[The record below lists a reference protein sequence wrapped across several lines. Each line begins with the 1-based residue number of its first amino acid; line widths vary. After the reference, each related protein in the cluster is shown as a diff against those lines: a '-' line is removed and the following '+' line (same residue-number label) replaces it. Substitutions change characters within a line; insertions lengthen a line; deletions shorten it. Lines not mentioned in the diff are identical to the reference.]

1 MAYPESPGQGPEVPP
16 EVPVEEQFIVGFGET
31 TFVNDA
37 ETARLN
43 VDMALS
49 TLLDA
54 LPATLLQ
61 KYVAVAA
68 NKAYFA
74 IAVIRLT
81 GPDPTLAHLQEEV
94 DSGKEEK
101 KPGYAYIEWVEHN
114 APIALA
120 QQFNDPLLAQQWAL
134 TTLGATQPWTV
145 LPPAGP
151 PTIVAIV
158 DSGLRLPGGAL
169 HADLDPARVV
179 PVADCQPLLIPP
191 FFADNVDR
199 EGHGTLLA
207 GTIAAL
213 PNNAVGVASPIPV
226 GWNIHLMPV
235 KFFDP
240 PNRPTAAN
248 ACIAIAHAAVRF
260 FNPFTGDNRVKVINA
275 SWHVPAGGGNLVA
288 LEVVTILAVRV
299 LGCLVVFA
307 AGNDGT
313 DNQIYPLFPAN
324 LRNNFLLQGRVLTV
338 LATDHYD
345 AKASFSNYGMNTVD
359 IGAPGIH
366 ILSTGRYLAAPP
378 RFAQYNGTSPAAAY
392 VSAGA
397 ALVFALNPGWQPAD
411 VVQHLTS
418 SADVIQDLMI
428 ACIGGRRLN
437 LSRAVYG
444 PLQVVTPGAGAI
456 LVAGN
461 PFNITWNVQYNNPL
475 FNQVDIAFSNG
486 GGPYVLLAAGVAIG
500 VGAGAW
506 LWPAPPVTVAPG
518 GRIRITPTNGNFP
531 AESGLFTAA

>member
-1 MAYPESPGQGPEVPP
+1 MAFLKPPSPVPD
-16 EVPVEEQFIVGFGET
+16 VPVEEQFIIGFGAT
-31 TFVNDA
+31 TFVDDA
-37 ETARLN
+37 QTARQN
-43 VDMALS
+43 VDTALS

-54 LPATLLQ
+54 LPATLLR
-61 KYVAVAA
+61 KYVATAG

-74 IAVIRLT
+74 IAVIRLD
-81 GPDPTLAHLQEEV
+81 GSDQTLAYLEQEIET
-94 DSGKEEK
+94 GKGV
-101 KPGYAYIEWVEHN
+101 KPGYVHIAWVEYN

-134 TTLGATQPWTV
+134 TKLGATRPWTV

-179 PVADCQPLLIPP
+179 PVADCQPPI

-199 EGHGTLLA
+199 DGHGTLLA

-213 PNNAVGVASPIPV
+213 SNNAAGVASPIPV

-240 PNRPTAAN
+240 PNRPTAAD
-248 ACIAIAHAAVRF
+248 AAIAIQHAATRF
-260 FNPFTGDNRVKVINA
+260 FDPGTGDNRVKVINA
-275 SWHVPAGGGNLVA
+275 SWHVPAGDAGVMALRVA
-288 LEVVTILAVRV
+288 TLLAVRIF
-299 LGCLVVFA
+299 GCLVVFA

-313 DNQIYPLFPAN
+313 DNQIYPLLPAN
-324 LRNNFLLQGRVLTV
+324 LRNHFLLQGRVLAV
-338 LATDHYD
+338 LATDRYD
-345 AKASFSNYGMNTVD
+345 AKAYFSNFGMNSVD
-359 IGAPGIH
+359 IGAPGMH

-378 RFAQYNGTSPAAAY
+378 RFAEYNGTSAAAAY

-397 ALVFALNPGWQPAD
+397 ALVFSLNPGWQPAD
-411 VVQHLTS
+411 VVQHLTT

-428 ACIGGRRLN
+428 ACIGGRRLS

-444 PLQVVTPGAGAI
+444 PLRITAPAAGAI
-456 LVAGN
+456 LPAAA
-461 PFNITWNVQYNNPL
+461 PTNITWNVDYNNPRFVQAGL
-475 FNQVDIAFSNG
+475 EFVEQG
-486 GGPYVLLAAGVAIG
+486 GGPVHALGVVNIALG
-500 VGAGAW
+500 AFPWTPNVGAMPP
-506 LWPAPPVTVAPG
+506 LPAPPVTG
-518 GRIRITPTNGNFP
+518 CIRITPTTGNFP
-531 AESGLFTAA
+531 AESGQFQVV